1 MDLTREELRDD
12 GEGEDMEREPLA
24 GTHLKENKFYRT
36 RYPGAVRQ
44 KAYIFDG
51 EGNYYNKEWDLME
64 GSGQEFCWYHV
75 ELPKGNQK
83 LSQSAQYLIDVLC
96 PPLKLQDILS
106 LVSNGPFCG
115 HVDGALVFRVN
126 SPGPASSKFT
136 FRIAAR
142 VTENSVITVSLGR
155 VPRLGFSPVGQSLL
169 SEIPSVESPNY
180 VGDEQKDRGGTV
192 IREHVLDFLL
202 TMNHSEEA
210 DNPVPKSVSNLLVH
224 IIDTHV
230 DHLQDVVTKL
240 EIELDSVELE
250 LDKDGALVFRVN
262 SPGPAS
268 SKFTFRIAARV
279 TENSVITVSLGRV
292 PRLGFSPVG
301 QSLLSEIPSV
311 ESPNYVGDEQKDRGG
326 TVIREHV
333 LDFLLT
339 MNHSE
344 EADNPVPKSVSNL
357 LVHIIDTHVDHLQD
371 VVTKLEIEL
380 DSVEL
385 ELDKGGFTLKKQML
399 DDRRFPKMHAD
410 LQRLLQVIANGE
422 QVFPRVREKCSSKN
436 WFASE
441 DISSLEELIG
451 RLRRLKENVGFIAN
465 RVTAIQAGLDSWQ
478 AEQINR
484 KLYYLS
490 FLSII
495 FLPLS
500 VITGVFG
507 MNVGGVPWTEQRNP
521 KVKEGFRNVMFVCF
535 AMLLLVLLC
544 FLFPALYTRIA
555 AWRRRRALRRSWSL
569 NRKSF
574 LKRTV
579 TGGDRGGY
587 LRI

>member
-1 MDLTREELRDD
+1 MAFDKAVKKKYMELANAEPVAN
-12 GEGEDMEREPLA
+12 GELDEMEREPSARLLLREA
-24 GTHLKENKFYRT
+24 GLSRTHF
-36 RYPGAVRQ
+36 PGMVR
-44 KAYIFDG
+44 KRAYIFDG
-51 EGNYYNKEWDLME
+51 NGNYYNKEWDLTE
-64 GSGQEFCWYHV
+64 GRGKEFCWYHV

-83 LSQSAQYLIDVLC
+83 LAQSAQYLIDVLC

-126 SPGPASSKFT
+126 SPGPASSDFT

-142 VTENSVITVSLGR
+142 ITENSVITMSLGR

-169 SEIPSVESPNY
+169 SEVPSVETPSHFR
-180 VGDEQKDRGGTV
+180 GEQRESGGIV
-192 IREHVLDFLL
+192 IREHVLEFLL

-210 DNPVPKSVSNLLVH
+210 DNPVPASLSNLVVH
-224 IIDTHV
+224 IIDTHM

-250 LDKDGALVFRVN
+250 
-262 SPGPAS
+262 
-268 SKFTFRIAARV
+268 
-279 TENSVITVSLGRV
+279 
-292 PRLGFSPVG
+292 
-301 QSLLSEIPSV
+301 
-311 ESPNYVGDEQKDRGG
+311 
-326 TVIREHV
+326 
-333 LDFLLT
+333 
-339 MNHSE
+339 M
-344 EADNPVPKSVSNL
+344 
-357 LVHIIDTHVDHLQD
+357 
-371 VVTKLEIEL
+371 
-380 DSVEL
+380 
-385 ELDKGGFTLKKQML
+385 DKGGFALKKQML
-399 DDRRFPKMHAD
+399 DDRRFPKMNLN
-410 LQRLLQVIANGE
+410 LQRLLQVIAHGE
-422 QVFPRVREKCSSKN
+422 QVFPRVKEKCSSKH

-441 DISSLEELIG
+441 DISALEELIG

-465 RVTAIQAGLDSWQ
+465 RVTAIQTGLDSWQ

-521 KVKEGFRNVMFVCF
+521 ELKEGFRNVMFLCVV
-535 AMLLLVLLC
+535 MLLLVLLC
-544 FLFPALYTRIA
+544 FSFPALYTYLA
-555 AWRRRRALRRSWSL
+555 TWNRRRKMRKSWSL

-579 TGGDRGGY
+579 RNGAEDRGGGY